1 MTRGCTK
8 LDKRKKLIITAV
20 VSGIILYLCISFY
33 IKSTRNVIEKII
45 DNKDLINILLTGR
58 NVYKENTFNFYALVS
73 INPANNNIGITFI
86 PPDYRIMMNDSGSDS
101 VKISDVDFYY
111 FDRIRY
117 TLQKDLQLNVPFYI
131 KVYASDVIRTI
142 DLLEGLNLFSLDQAG
157 CITNGKPGINYLDG
171 YKTIKYINCAEMSS
185 IYAKHDRILDVLL
198 TLYSE
203 REKRLSAINKDYIS
217 EIIKNIRTNLLPQE
231 IYSIITLISGKGN
244 VMSTLLPGGTNAGFY
259 IVDEINFKTYQ
270 QDFLGPLI
278 SDTGSETAVKIK
290 ILNGTDVQGL
300 ARKLRNDLIRD
311 GLTVTEFGTSN
322 FGNFEHSVIISR
334 QCDIF
339 TANRTAEIAG
349 IDKIY
354 FITDTSQLTNVLIII
369 GEDMVS
375 DKQK

>member
-1 MTRGCTK
+1 M
-8 LDKRKKLIITAV
+8 DKKKKLII
-20 VSGIILYLCISFY
+20 VSALAGIILYLCISFY
-33 IKSTRNVIEKII
+33 IKSTRNVIETIV
-45 DNKDLINILLTGR
+45 DNKDLINILVTGR
-58 NVYKENTFNFYALVS
+58 NVYKENTFSFYALVS
-73 INPANNNIGITFI
+73 INPVNNNIGITFI

-117 TLQKDLQLNVPFYI
+117 TLQKDLQMNVPFYV

-142 DLLEGLNLFSLDQAG
+142 DLLDGINLFALDQEK
-157 CITNGKPGINYLDG
+157 CITKAKKGINYLDG
-171 YKTIKYINCAEMSS
+171 RKTIDYINCAEMNS
-185 IYAKHDRILDVLL
+185 IYLKYDRILDVLS
-198 TLYSE
+198 TLYYE
-203 REKRLSAINKDYIS
+203 REKRLAVLNEDYIA

-231 IYSIITLISGKGN
+231 IFSIVKLISAKGN
-244 VMSTLLPGGTNAGFY
+244 LMSTLLPGGTNAGFY
-259 IVDEINFKTYQ
+259 LVDEINFKTYQ
-270 QDFLGPLI
+270 QDFLGPLVAE
-278 SDTGSETAVKIK
+278 GASENSVKIK
-290 ILNGTDVQGL
+290 ILNGTGVQGL

-322 FGNFEHSVIISR
+322 FGNFEHSVIICR

-354 FITDTSQLTNVLIII
+354 FITDTSQLTNILIII

-375 DKQK
+375 EKQN

>member
-1 MTRGCTK
+1 M
-8 LDKRKKLIITAV
+8 DKKKKLIVTAALT
-20 VSGIILYLCISFY
+20 GIILYLCISFY
-33 IKSTRNVIEKII
+33 IKSTRNVIETII
-45 DNKDLINILLTGR
+45 DNKDLINILVTGR

-117 TLQKDLQLNVPFYI
+117 TLQKDLQLNVPFYV

-142 DLLEGLNLFSLDQAG
+142 DLLDGINMFALDQEK
-157 CITNGKPGINYLDG
+157 CITRAKTGLNYLDG
-171 YKTIKYINCAEMSS
+171 RKTIDYINCADMNS
-185 IYAKHDRILDVLL
+185 IYIKYDRILDVLM
-198 TLYSE
+198 TLYYE
-203 REKRLSAINKDYIS
+203 REKRLALLNEDYVT

-231 IYSIITLISGKGN
+231 IFSVIKLISAKGN
-244 VMSTLLPGGTNAGFY
+244 LMSTLLPGGTNAGFY
-259 IVDEINFKTYQ
+259 LVDEINFKTYQ
-270 QDFLGPLI
+270 QDFLVPLVAEG
-278 SDTGSETAVKIK
+278 TPENAVKIK
-290 ILNGTDVQGL
+290 ILNGTSVQGL
-300 ARKLRNDLIRD
+300 ARKLRNNLIRD

-322 FGNFEHSVIISR
+322 FGNFEHSVIICR

-354 FITDTSQLTNVLIII
+354 FITDTSQLTNILIII

-375 DKQK
+375 EKQN

>member
-1 MTRGCTK
+1 
-8 LDKRKKLIITAV
+8 LDKRKKLIIAAAV
-20 VSGIILYLCISFY
+20 AGIILYLCVSFY
-33 IKSTRNVIEKII
+33 IKSTRNVIEKIV
-45 DNKDLINILLTGR
+45 DNKDLINILITGR

-101 VKISDVDFYY
+101 IKISEVDFYY

-117 TLQKDLQLNVPFYI
+117 SLQKDLQLNVPFYVKI
-131 KVYASDVIRTI
+131 YASDVIRTI
-142 DLLEGLNLFSLDQAG
+142 DLLDGVNLFSLDQAE
-157 CITNGKPGINYLDG
+157 CITKGKTGLNYLDG
-171 YKTIKYINCAEMSS
+171 HKALDYINCANMNS
-185 IYAKHDRILDVLL
+185 IYIKYDRILDVLL
-198 TLYSE
+198 TLYYE
-203 REKRLSAINKDYIS
+203 REKRLAQLNEDYIT

-231 IYSIITLISGKGN
+231 IFSVIKLISGKGN
-244 VMSTLLPGGTNAGFY
+244 VMSTLLPGGTSAGFY
-259 IVDEINFKTYQ
+259 LVDEINFKTYQ
-270 QDFLGPLI
+270 QDFLGPLVAEGGAEP
-278 SDTGSETAVKIK
+278 SVKIK
-290 ILNGTDVQGL
+290 ILNGTSVQGL

-322 FGNFEHSVIISR
+322 NGNFEHSVIICR

-349 IDKIY
+349 IDRIY

-375 DKQK
+375 EKQK